1 MLYLMLGLL
10 LAVAA
15 TLGGLILWVENNR
28 DDRPSIL
35 TIKANNPKDHL

>member
-15 TLGGLILWVENNR
+15 TLGTLILWVEKKS
-28 DDRPSIL
+28 DDCPTTL
-35 TIKANNPKDHL
+35 TVKTNNPKEHL